1 MRWSTGALEFAVLHP
16 ARADYEA
23 KRPTNSMSC
32 VVLITS
38 GATRLLLT
46 GDVPLADEI
55 AMLTREPE
63 LRAEWL
69 AVPHHGS
76 RSSSGSLLLDTLGAR
91 FAVAQAG
98 YRNRFRHPDAEV
110 IARYRARRDPVFSDR
125 LLGCVAMALR
135 GGWVDVRWLRRAR
148 PSRATG
154 TTGPATESQR
164 MDPEGAPETGASAP
178 DAIPGPPEPFAG
190 R

>member
-1 MRWSTGALEFAVLHP
+1 MRWSTGALTFAVLHP
-16 ARADYEA
+16 TRADYEA

-32 VVLITS
+32 VVLITT

-46 GDVPLADEI
+46 GDVTLADEI
-55 AMLTREPE
+55 AMLTREQE

-76 RSSSGSLLLDTLGAR
+76 RGSSGAPLLDTLGAR

-110 IARYRARRDPVFSDR
+110 MARYRERKVDFFRTDHAGALQWR
-125 LLGCVAMALR
+125 VAADGSMTVASLR
-135 GGWVDVRWLRRAR
+135 QSQPRYWHNR
-148 PSRATG
+148 PQTQ
-154 TTGPATESQR
+154 SQL
-164 MDPEGAPETGASAP
+164 MDPAGTPETGATAP
-178 DAIPGPPEPFAG
+178 DAIPGPPEPFTG